1 VKVKAYQVS
10 GRGNEAVAEV
20 AAGIVDSADMPRPG
34 TRAANNVV
42 GAQADLGE
50 DTCLRSFSRVGSGS
64 QRGASSGEF
73 AFAVLILA
81 IAVVAGGL
89 GGVWIA
95 KREGLQKP
103 KTPEPVQV
111 ASQPSD
117 QSIKPPEAEKAP
129 ETPAPATPTGKPEA
143 GARTASPGAIPLGPK
158 HSSIEG
164 ISYSSQAG
172 TTRVTIGMGSAS
184 LMRAAL
190 LPKPERV
197 YFDLQG
203 GEVRPDAKKSMTVT
217 DDALLSGIRVARW
230 KSGNTRIVLDLK
242 RPCDFSYRLSPQP
255 EPSLIVDLKPRSTV
269 GTGSEFKKNN

>member
-1 VKVKAYQVS
+1 M
-10 GRGNEAVAEV
+10 AE
-20 AAGIVDSADMPRPG
+20 GIIDSPDMPRPG
-34 TRAANNVV
+34 TRTSNNIVA
-42 GAQADLGE
+42 AQADNGE
-50 DTCLRSFSRVGSGS
+50 GTCLRSSSGVVS
-64 QRGASSGEF
+64 GPQRGASSGEF

-103 KTPEPVQV
+103 KAPEPVQV
-111 ASQPSD
+111 GAQPSD
-117 QSIKPPEAEKAP
+117 QSMKPPEAGKAP
-129 ETPAPATPTGKPEA
+129 EAPAPATLPGKPEA
-143 GARTASPGAIPLGPK
+143 GARTASPGAKPSGPQ

-172 TTRVTIGMGSAS
+172 ATRVTIGLGSAS
-184 LMRAAL
+184 LMRAAV

-203 GEVRPDAKKSMTVT
+203 GDARPDAKKSMTVT

-269 GTGSEFKKNN
+269 GAGAESKKNN